1 MKALVLFSGGLDSI
15 IAVKIAQE
23 AGLEVEAIHFVNPF
37 HQNAETHLQSVIET
51 ARRLQI
57 QLHLVWFDENYL
69 RVIENPRYGYGKHF
83 NPCVDCRIH
92 QLKTAKE
99 KMEEIGAAIL
109 VTGEVLDQRP
119 NSQRRDAMD
128 IVERDAGVRGI
139 LLRPLCAKHLRPIP
153 AELDGRI
160 DRGKLLDIKGRGRT
174 QQMNLAEHFSIT
186 EYPGPGGGCL
196 LTYKEYG
203 SKVRDL
209 MQHDGSLN
217 MHTIELLRYGRHFR
231 LGPSVKLIVGKN
243 EHDNDMLEKLA
254 DSNELL
260 LETLNE
266 KGPVALYAGPR
277 TPETLELAAAITA
290 GYAKIPP
297 EKPVLVEFHDQETTF
312 TIETL
317 PLSREAIHKY
327 FI

>member
-37 HQNAETHLQSVIET
+37 HQNIDDHLQKVIET
-51 ARRLQI
+51 ARRLKI
-57 QLHLVWFDENYL
+57 QLHLVWFSDAYL

-83 NPCVDCRIH
+83 NPCIDCRIH

-99 KMEEIGAAIL
+99 KMEEIGASIL

-128 IVERDAGVRGI
+128 IVERDSGVRGI

-153 AELDGRI
+153 AELDGSI
-160 DRGKLLDIKGRGRT
+160 DREKLLDIKGRGRT
-174 QQMNLAEHFSIT
+174 QQMMLAKRFSIA
-186 EYPGPGGGCL
+186 EYPAPGGGCL

-209 MQHDGSLN
+209 MIHDGNLN
-217 MHTIELLRYGRHFR
+217 MHTIELLRYGRHLR
-231 LGPSVKLIVGKN
+231 LSPVVKLIIGKDQREN
-243 EHDNDMLEKLA
+243 EILEKLA
-254 DSNELL
+254 TGNELL
-260 LETLNE
+260 LEVVNE
-266 KGPVALYAGPR
+266 KGPVALYTGPR
-277 TPETLELAAAITA
+277 TPETLQLAAAITA
-290 GYAKIPP
+290 GYSKISP
-297 EKPVLVEFHDQETTF
+297 EKPVLVEFHDQKTSF
-312 TIETL
+312 TLETL
-317 PLSREAIHKY
+317 PLSREEIHRY